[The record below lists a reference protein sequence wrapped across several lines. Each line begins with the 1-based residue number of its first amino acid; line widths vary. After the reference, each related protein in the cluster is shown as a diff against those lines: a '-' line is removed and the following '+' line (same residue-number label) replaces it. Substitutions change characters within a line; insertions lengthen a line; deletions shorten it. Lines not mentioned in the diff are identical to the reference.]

1 MGRRER
7 KRCKIS
13 RERDKL
19 YQLVDMR
26 VEKTCLKKKKKL
38 MLIQVFFKCF
48 KIIQQFRLI
57 PLVQLIVFG
66 HPITEQ

>member
-1 MGRRER
+1 
-7 KRCKIS
+7 
-13 RERDKL
+13 
-19 YQLVDMR
+19 
-26 VEKTCLKKKKKL
+26 